1 MRVVFLYRSGTE
13 QEGKVMDYIREYKM
27 RHPDI
32 EPELLDVERVE
43 GSDVAKLY
51 GVYSFPAILAIS
63 RDGGLMQL
71 WQDEHFP
78 LMQDLDAYAYAY

>member
-1 MRVVFLYRSGTE
+1 
-13 QEGKVMDYIREYKM
+13 MDYIREYRM

-32 EPELLDVERVE
+32 EPELMDVQTVQ
-43 GSDVAKLY
+43 GSEMANLY

-63 RDGGLMQL
+63 HDGSLMQL
-71 WQDEHFP
+71 WQDSQFP